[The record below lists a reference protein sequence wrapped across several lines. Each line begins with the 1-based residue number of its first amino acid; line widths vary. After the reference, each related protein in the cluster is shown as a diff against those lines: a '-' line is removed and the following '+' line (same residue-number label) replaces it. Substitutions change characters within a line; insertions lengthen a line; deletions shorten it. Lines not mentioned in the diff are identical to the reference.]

1 MSLQRRANAPAARKR
16 TGAMADRQGPA
27 ARMRALEAE
36 IRRHQNLYYVKHS
49 PEISDRE
56 FDRLLEELGRLEKEN
71 PALASAD
78 SPTRLV
84 GSDLDNSF
92 PKFTHTIPVL
102 SLANT
107 YSTQE
112 ALDWAA
118 RTCTDSDEIVLQW
131 KVDGATLVLYYE
143 GGKIVRA
150 VTRGS
155 GQVGDVVTANALTIR
170 SIPHVLAKPVDLVVR
185 GEAYM
190 NFDEFDA
197 FNELHGNVYANPRN
211 LVSGS
216 LKHKKSRETAARPIR
231 WVAFEGTVDAKTDAL
246 VLKKFGELGLP
257 LAPDTAVVRPAD
269 LEAEIEKLK
278 KKLKKLNFPVDGLV
292 LKINSIARREDLG
305 YTAASPRWAAAL
317 KFEPELAETV
327 VEEIE
332 AFTGR
337 TGRVTPRAR
346 LTPVKLAG
354 TTVTYATLH
363 NADYIEKLGV
373 RVGSTVRVSKRG
385 EIIPAVEE
393 VVSVG
398 SGPAYKFPKK
408 CPSCATKLVRDED
421 AVDWVCPN
429 PACDEK
435 IMNSLIFFC
444 QRKQMDIAGL
454 GERNV
459 EILYRKGLIRSVVD
473 LYSLGDK
480 REQIEEME
488 GFGKKSAQLI
498 LDGIEE
504 SKKQPFKR
512 VLPSLGLRELGHSV
526 TEILI
531 DHGCD
536 SIDALLALVNEPDAE
551 EKLEEMHGIGPNTA
565 AAICEQLRDK
575 KIVSMI
581 EALRAAG
588 LELAAKKEKSDLPQT
603 FAGQA
608 WCVTGSF
615 EKYKP
620 RDLAMEEVKKR
631 GGKVVSGVSS
641 KTTHLLAGEGAGSK
655 LDQAQK
661 LGVKV
666 VTEAEFL
673 KMLAAK

>member
-1 MSLQRRANAPAARKR
+1 
-16 TGAMADRQGPA
+16 MADRQGPA
-27 ARMRALEAE
+27 ARMRALEKE
-36 IRRHQNLYYVKHS
+36 IRQHQNLYYVKHS
-49 PEISDRE
+49 PAISDRE
-56 FDRLLEELGRLEKEN
+56 FDRLLEELAALEKQN
-71 PALASAD
+71 PALASTD

-107 YSTQE
+107 YSPEE
-112 ALDWAA
+112 ALEWAA
-118 RTCTDSDEIVLQW
+118 KTCTEKDEIVLEW

-143 GGKIVRA
+143 QGKLIRA

-190 NFDEFDA
+190 TYEEFDA
-197 FNELHGNVYANPRN
+197 FNELHGNIYANPRN

-231 WVAFEGTVDAKTDAL
+231 WVAFEGTSTEKTDSL
-246 VLKKFGELGLP
+246 CLKRFAALGLP
-257 LAPDTAVVRPAD
+257 LAPDTAVVKAKD
-269 LEAEIEKLK
+269 LESEIEKLK
-278 KKLKKLNFPVDGLV
+278 KKLKKINFPVDGLV
-292 LKINSIARREDLG
+292 LKINSISRREELG
-305 YTAASPRWAAAL
+305 YTAASPRWATAL

-332 AFTGR
+332 VFTGR

-373 RVGSTVRVSKRG
+373 RTGSTVKVSKRG

-398 SGPAYKFPKK
+398 KGPVYKFPSK
-408 CPSCATKLVRDED
+408 CPSCGAKLLRDED

-429 PACDEK
+429 SECDEK

-444 QRKQMDIAGL
+444 QRKQMDIGGL
-454 GERNV
+454 GEKNV
-459 EILYRKGLIRSVVD
+459 EILYKNGFIRTIVD
-473 LYSLGDK
+473 LYSLGGK
-480 REQIEEME
+480 REELEQIE
-488 GFGKKSAQLI
+488 GFGKKSVQLI
-498 LDGIEE
+498 LEGIEE

-512 VLPSLGLRELGHSV
+512 VLPSLGLKELGHSV
-526 TEILI
+526 TDILI

-536 SIDALLALVNEPDAE
+536 SVDALIELVNQENAE

-565 AAICEQLRDK
+565 LAICEQLRSK
-575 KIVSMI
+575 ETLALI
-581 EALRAAG
+581 EGLRTAG
-588 LELAAKKEKSDLPQT
+588 LQLAAVKQKSNLPQV
-603 FAGQA
+603 FAGQS

-615 EKYKP
+615 ENFKP

-655 LDQAQK
+655 LDQAKK
-661 LGVKV
+661 LGVQV
-666 VTEAEFL
+666 VEEAQFR
-673 KMLAAK
+673 KMLAQT

>member
-1 MSLQRRANAPAARKR
+1 
-16 TGAMADRQGPA
+16 MADRQGPA
-27 ARMRALEAE
+27 ARMRALEKE
-36 IRRHQNLYYVKHS
+36 IRHHQNLYYVQHK
-49 PEISDRE
+49 PALSDRE
-56 FDRLLEELGRLEKEN
+56 FDRLLEELARLEKEN
-71 PALASAD
+71 PSLASAE

-107 YSTQE
+107 YSLEE
-112 ALDWAA
+112 ALEWAEK
-118 RTCTDSDEIVLQW
+118 TCEAKDEIILEW

-143 GGKIVRA
+143 QGKLIRA

-190 NFDEFDA
+190 TYDEFDA

-231 WVAFEGTVDAKTDAL
+231 WVAFEGTATAKTDAL
-246 VLKKFGELGLP
+246 NLAWFGALGLP
-257 LAPDTAVVRPAD
+257 LAPDTVVTKAKD
-269 LEAEIEKLK
+269 LESHIAKFQ
-278 KKLKKLNFPVDGLV
+278 KKLKKINFPVDGLV
-292 LKINSIARREDLG
+292 LKINSLARRQELG

-317 KFEPELAETV
+317 KFEPELAETL

-332 AFTGR
+332 VFTGR
-337 TGRVTPRAR
+337 TGRITPRAR
-346 LTPVKLAG
+346 LRPVKLAG

-373 RVGSTVRVSKRG
+373 RAGSTVRVSKRG

-393 VVSVG
+393 VVSAG
-398 SGPAYKFPKK
+398 SGPPYKFPAK
-408 CPSCATKLVRDED
+408 CPSCGAKLVRDED

-429 PACDEK
+429 SECDEK

-444 QRKQMDIAGL
+444 QRKQMDIGGL
-454 GERNV
+454 GEKNV
-459 EILYRKGLIRSVVD
+459 ELLYKNGFIRTIVD
-473 LYSLGDK
+473 LYSLGGK
-480 REQIEEME
+480 REAMEQIE
-488 GFGKKSAQLI
+488 GFGKKSVQLI

-512 VLPSLGLRELGHSV
+512 VLPSLGLKELGHSV
-526 TEILI
+526 TDILI

-536 SIDALLALVNEPDAE
+536 SADALIALVNEENAE

-565 AAICEQLRDK
+565 AAICEQLRNK
-575 KIVSMI
+575 ETVALI
-581 EALRAAG
+581 EGLRAAG
-588 LELAAKKEKSDLPQT
+588 LTLAAKKEKSNLPQV
-603 FAGQA
+603 FSGQS

-615 EKYKP
+615 ENYKP

-655 LDQAQK
+655 LEQAEK
-661 LGVKV
+661 LGVRV
-666 VTEAEFL
+666 VDEVEFRR
-673 KMLAAK
+673 MLAEA